1 MSHFI
6 PTKRLMIG
14 AATCALV
21 MALSGAQEARAVCIT
36 VSTAST
42 TTISPVSG
50 DCIDI
55 TSTGS
60 VTAEPA
66 ISGIYGAATLTGIT
80 IDGNLTKTGPAAGGS
95 LGAIHLDSTLSAASG
110 ILNGGIS
117 ISGTLSS
124 AGRGIYLNDFTVND
138 GFTIAETGSIIASS
152 LGINTVNTTVI
163 NSDIINRG
171 LISTG
176 NTSIGLSASG
186 GVNGALRNY
195 GTIFSS
201 NIAINTSSTV
211 TGGITNYEGGS
222 IIGQVFAGGNDF
234 TNNGTFTNKGGS
246 SISAS
251 ATAGTASSSSVNNFI
266 QSSTGL
272 YQMAASGTA
281 VRGTDYSALTAS
293 GNATVG
299 GSVFIDVA
307 NSFTASTGDT
317 LASVFQAGGTATN
330 NITRI
335 TDNSLQYAFRA
346 VMNGAQDI
354 DFVITNTGITS
365 ITGANTSGTGGT
377 RSTRNAAQIIDA
389 NSDLQDYF
397 SEMTSAA
404 DIVEA
409 TKSTLPLLSGAQQ
422 TAVNTSLV
430 TINRIVQARIEGSR
444 GLSSGD
450 EAGSDRYGW
459 VKPFGSWADQ
469 NNKNGVD
476 GYTAR
481 TGGMVMGM
489 DGAVSDVVRLGV
501 SLAYA
506 NSNLKG
512 KTSVSSNKADVDTY
526 TLLGYGSY
534 VLEDNLELN
543 FQAGA
548 GYSQTDGSRAMSFAN
563 SVASSDYNSW
573 NATLGLGVGRLYH
586 VSPTTTFT
594 QSIRADYTF
603 VRADSYD
610 ETGADVW
617 NLNVDSKTNQQWI
630 FEVGGKIDHQL
641 TDEARLTANLG
652 AGYDVLNSRPDIV
665 AAYAGAP
672 GGVFTSYGIKSD
684 PWLGRG
690 GVGVVADVAGTELN
704 LRYDVEKRSD
714 YTNQTASAK
723 LRWSF

>member
-1 MSHFI
+1 M
-6 PTKRLMIG
+6 PTKRLMIST
-14 AATCALV
+14 AICALAI
-21 MALSGAQEARAVCIT
+21 ALSAQDAHAACIT

-42 TTISPVSG
+42 ATISPASG
-50 DCIDI
+50 DCINI

-60 VTAEPA
+60 VTADPV
-66 ISGIYGAATLTGIT
+66 ISGVYGAVTLTGIT
-80 IDGNLTKTGPAAGGS
+80 VDGRLEKTGPAVGVS
-95 LGAIHLDSTLSAASG
+95 LGAIHLDSTLTAASA

-117 ISGTLSS
+117 VSGTLSS

-138 GFTIAETGSIIASS
+138 GFTIEETGSIISSS
-152 LGINTVNTTVI
+152 LGINTVNTTII

-171 LISTG
+171 LISSG

-195 GTIFSS
+195 GTIFAPS
-201 NIAINTSSTV
+201 IAINTSSTI
-211 TGGITNYEGGS
+211 TGGITNYEGGN
-222 IIGQVFAGGNDF
+222 IIGRAQTGVNDF
-234 TNNGTFTNKGGS
+234 TNEGTFTNKINS
-246 SISAS
+246 SSSAS
-251 ATAGTASSSSVNNFI
+251 AATGTASNSSVNNFV

-281 VRGTDYSALTAS
+281 VRGTDYSSLTAS
-293 GNATVG
+293 GNAIVG

-317 LASVFQAGGTATN
+317 LASVFQAGGAATN
-330 NITRI
+330 NITQI

-365 ITGANTSGTGGT
+365 IAGANTTGTGGT
-377 RSTRNAAQIIDA
+377 RSTRNAAHIIDG
-389 NSDLQDYF
+389 NSDLQEYF
-397 SEMTSAA
+397 SEMTSAT
-404 DIVEA
+404 DVVEA

-422 TAVNTSLV
+422 VAVNTSLV
-430 TINRIVQARIEGSR
+430 TINRIVQARVEGSS
-444 GLSSGD
+444 GLSAGD
-450 EAGSDRYGW
+450 EVHSDRYGW

-481 TGGMVMGM
+481 TGGVVIGM
-489 DGAVSDVVRLGV
+489 DGAVSNAARLGV

-512 KTSVSSNKADVDTY
+512 KSSVSSNKADVDTY

-534 VLEDNLELN
+534 VLQDDLELN

-548 GYSQTDGSRAMSFAN
+548 GYSQTDGSRSLSFAN
-563 SVASSDYNSW
+563 SIASSDYDSW
-573 NATLGLGVGRLYH
+573 NATLGVGVGKLYH
-586 VSPTTTFT
+586 LFPTTTVT
-594 QSIRADYTF
+594 PSIRTDYTF
-603 VRADSYD
+603 VRADSYE
-610 ETGADVW
+610 ETGAGVW

-630 FEVGGKIDHQL
+630 FEAGGKVDHQV
-641 TDEARLTANLG
+641 TDDVRITANLG

-672 GGVFTSYGIKSD
+672 GSVFTSYGIKSD

-690 GVGVVADVAGTELN
+690 G
-704 LRYDVEKRSD
+704 
-714 YTNQTASAK
+714 
-723 LRWSF
+723 